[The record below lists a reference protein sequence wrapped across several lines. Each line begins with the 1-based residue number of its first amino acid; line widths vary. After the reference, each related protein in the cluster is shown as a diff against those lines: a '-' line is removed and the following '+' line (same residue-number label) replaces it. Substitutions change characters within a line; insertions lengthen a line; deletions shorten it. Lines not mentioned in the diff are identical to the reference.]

1 MRASGS
7 SRIWIFISCCGLLGS
22 VQGQQTGSPVASQS
36 AAAKPRAYLRF
47 DAPLYKAGDCAKL
60 SLTMLDVSVDV
71 RNSPPNVEVAVADR
85 GRATG
90 RISLPMQS
98 AGGGRYETAECLRL
112 VAGKGSAKGRSL
124 RVAPGSV
131 LGALARDAKGDIRAA
146 ALAVVPATRVTGKI
160 RFSAARVASGAS
172 QTDTDRADELTD
184 EQGRSIRFVRNHV
197 IVLERDR
204 GELMRFLARRHGE
217 IVSSLGRHHL
227 VKVDPSTADPAHLE
241 PLAELLGGAPGRY
254 RFSST
259 TALGMG
265 ALVVEEL
272 AGGLAIS
279 LDVLTHDLVQPQTAE
294 EGGADQFMSPWFVP
308 ITSSVNFAEGM
319 ALASLFL
326 VPSTPD
332 ITIAFIDHGF
342 AGPDDFSPSK
352 PAAVRDYGAD
362 PAAFMADIPQCNVG
376 LTSTSCSW
384 TTLKAEAAGPAPGGS
399 PTWHGAHVAS
409 VALSTWNDSQGVGGV
424 AFPVA
429 RPYLIR
435 AGDDS
440 FTMAGAIA
448 RALPDISGPSA
459 RIISL
464 SRGQNCTQDLGLF
477 SMDIC
482 DAVQEG
488 LATGVACFLLQI
500 LFPPLSAL
508 GCPEIAVL
516 ITLGEA
522 LNTVSGPVKDAE
534 ARGLLVVA
542 GASNDMSE
550 DVNEERMIPCTLRN
564 VICVGGINVALQRA
578 SAKGSSISIY
588 APSRFVNTM
597 QAPDQPAGTAPSSSG
612 TSYGTPM
619 VSAALALALSINP
632 LLTTDG
638 ARILLRDSACRSANP
653 KRQDGSSCS
662 PSTDTE
668 VDKVGYIDLLE
679 LIRLARRSAGKNPL
693 LACTGGWDGEEFGD
707 KTDDFNSAI
716 SLPPLNPAIR
726 GMSDYQSIKPD
737 LSIHKIR
744 TTPTPTSDEDW
755 YKVTFGPTASGSLEG
770 FVAKYSFRVDDSSLG
785 ILFLELWQ
793 SDPCGGP
800 PVRVADAD
808 VMQTENSLS
817 GGGEA
822 SVTARVRS
830 DLSYFMR
837 VIGGIQVS
845 GLRIYGGNCYNKVH
859 AEVMDIGQVP
869 LLPPQAANC
878 H

>member
-1 MRASGS
+1 MLGASTDA
-7 SRIWIFISCCGLLGS
+7 R
-22 VQGQQTGSPVASQS
+22 S
-36 AAAKPRAYLRF
+36 A
-47 DAPLYKAGDCAKL
+47 
-60 SLTMLDVSVDV
+60 
-71 RNSPPNVEVAVADR
+71 PPTVEVAATDR
-85 GRATG
+85 SRATG
-90 RISLPMQS
+90 RVSLSMRSAEQGRYQS
-98 AGGGRYETAECLRL
+98 AACVRL
-112 VAGKGSAKGRSL
+112 VGSNANAGTHSL
-124 RVAPGSV
+124 RVRPGSV
-131 LGALARDAKGDIRAA
+131 LGALARDAKGDILAA
-146 ALAVVPATRVTGKI
+146 ALAAVPATSAGKS
-160 RFSAARVASGAS
+160 RFAVEPASSRSAQAETVQVDA
-172 QTDTDRADELTD
+172 LTD
-184 EQGRSIRFVRNHV
+184 ERGRSIRFVRNHV
-197 IVLERDR
+197 IVLERDHA
-204 GELMRFLARRHGE
+204 ELTRFLARRHGE
-217 IVSSLGRHHL
+217 IVASLGQHHL
-227 VKVDPSTADPAHLE
+227 VKVDPRTANPAHLE
-241 PLAELLGGAPGRY
+241 PLAELLGGTPGRY
-254 RFSST
+254 RFSSP
-259 TALGMG
+259 TALRTGT
-265 ALVVEEL
+265 LVVEEL

-308 ITSSVNFAEGM
+308 ITSNVNFAEGM

-326 VPSTPD
+326 VPSTPY
-332 ITIAFIDHGF
+332 ITIAFVDHGF

-352 PAAVRDYGAD
+352 PSVVRDYGAD
-362 PAAFMADIPQCNVG
+362 PSASMMDIPQCDVG
-376 LTSTSCSW
+376 LTSTKCSW
-384 TTLKAEAAGPAPGGS
+384 MTLKAEAAGPAPSGQ

-409 VALSTWNDSQGVGGV
+409 VALSTWNDSQGIGGV

-429 RPYLIR
+429 RPYLVR

-464 SRGQNCTQDLGLF
+464 SRGENCTQDLGLF

-500 LFPPLSAL
+500 LFPPLSAIS
-508 GCPEIAVL
+508 CPEIAAL

-522 LNTVSGPVKDAE
+522 LNTVSGPLKDAE
-534 ARGLLVVA
+534 AKGLLVVA

-550 DVNEERMIPCTLRN
+550 NVNEQRMIPCTLRN
-564 VICVGGINVALQRA
+564 VICVGGINVALQRV

-588 APSRFVNTM
+588 APARSITTM
-597 QAPDQPAGTAPSSSG
+597 QAPDQPTGTAPSGGG

-619 VSAALALALSINP
+619 VSAALALAISINP

-638 ARILLRDSACRSANP
+638 ARTLLRDSACRSASP
-653 KRQDGSSCS
+653 KRQDGSTCT
-662 PSTDTE
+662 PSMDAD

-679 LIRLARRSAGKNPL
+679 LIRLARRSAGQNPL

-707 KTDDFNSAI
+707 KTDDFKSAI
-716 SLPPLNPAIR
+716 SLPTLNPTIH
-726 GMSDYQSIKPD
+726 GVSDYKSIKPD

-755 YKVTFGPTASGSLEG
+755 YKVTFGPTASGSVEG
-770 FVAKYSFRVDDSSLG
+770 FVAKFSFHVDDPSLG
-785 ILFLELWQ
+785 ILFVELFQ

-808 VMQTENSLS
+808 VMQAANSQS
-817 GGGEA
+817 GAGEA

-859 AEVMDIGQVP
+859 AEVMDIGRVP
-869 LLPPQAANC
+869 LLPPQQANC

>member
-71 RNSPPNVEVAVADR
+71 RNPPPNVEVAVADR

-131 LGALARDAKGDIRAA
+131 VGALARDAKGDIRAA

-534 ARGLLVVA
+534 AAGWLELLAEHGYRGGQGRLHRSSRAHPPRAPQRRQEPVA
-542 GASNDMSE
+542 G
-550 DVNEERMIPCTLRN
+550 VHRRLGRRR
-564 VICVGGINVALQRA
+564 VR
-578 SAKGSSISIY
+578 
-588 APSRFVNTM
+588 
-597 QAPDQPAGTAPSSSG
+597 
-612 TSYGTPM
+612 
-619 VSAALALALSINP
+619 
-632 LLTTDG
+632 
-638 ARILLRDSACRSANP
+638 
-653 KRQDGSSCS
+653 RQDGRFQVRHFA
-662 PSTDTE
+662 STVESRDSRHE
-668 VDKVGYIDLLE
+668 
-679 LIRLARRSAGKNPL
+679 R
-693 LACTGGWDGEEFGD
+693 
-707 KTDDFNSAI
+707 
-716 SLPPLNPAIR
+716 
-726 GMSDYQSIKPD
+726 
-737 LSIHKIR
+737 LSIHQ
-744 TTPTPTSDEDW
+744 T
-755 YKVTFGPTASGSLEG
+755 G
-770 FVAKYSFRVDDSSLG
+770 FEHPQDSHH
-785 ILFLELWQ
+785 
-793 SDPCGGP
+793 
-800 PVRVADAD
+800 ADAD
-808 VMQTENSLS
+808 VRRRLVQGDLRTDGL
-817 GGGEA
+817 GIPG
-822 SVTARVRS
+822 RVRRKVQLEGGRFFARHPLPGTMAERS
-830 DLSYFMR
+830 LRRTSGSRGGCGCDANGELA
-837 VIGGIQVS
+837 IGRRRSVRDCARSQRSFVLHARDRRHPGVRLAH
-845 GLRIYGGNCYNKVH
+845 LRGQLLQQGPRRSHGYRAGSASAAAGG
-859 AEVMDIGQVP
+859 
-869 LLPPQAANC
+869 
-878 H
+878 